1 MSSEDDWQRKA
12 TTVAIAAARAVV
24 AGQAPP
30 PVGTGNVPLSTPI
43 GRLGDTEWGWIVAAV
58 IFAWI
63 SVRAE
68 QATAEG
74 LDIELA
80 IRTTGLDPE
89 PCDAGAVATILPE
102 LSDTPRIDWS
112 KPIGEWPRETMVL
125 FLTTALALARKA
137 VIARDVC
144 RGTIARKRQ
153 PAELDDPIP
162 F

>member
-1 MSSEDDWQRKA
+1 MPSEDEWQRKA
-12 TTVAIAAARAVV
+12 TAAAIAAARAVV

-63 SVRAE
+63 STRAE
-68 QATAEG
+68 QVTAGG
-74 LDIELA
+74 LNTELA
-80 IRTTGLDPE
+80 IRTTAFAPDPW
-89 PCDAGAVATILPE
+89 DAGAVATILPD
-102 LSDTPRIDWS
+102 LADTPGIDWS
-112 KPIGEWPRETMVL
+112 KPLAEWPRETTVL
-125 FLTTALALARKA
+125 FLTTALALACKA
-137 VIARDVC
+137 VIARDVGG
-144 RGTIARKRQ
+144 GTITRKRE